1 MLINCKMRVI
11 DYSLNYSLVTVYRR
25 KAERNK
31 KTDELTYV
39 FFLK

>member
-1 MLINCKMRVI
+1 MLINCKMHVI

-25 KAERNK
+25 KADRNK

-39 FFLK
+39 FFS